1 MLCHLRNL
9 VVQDGESAS
18 KKRSLAILNMTLDNF
33 VIEEK
38 KVIRLKTVNTLTL
51 FMKDDNIPL
60 IRNFTNSHEYW

>member
-18 KKRSLAILNMTLDNF
+18 KKRSLAILNMTLDNI

-38 KVIRLKTVNTLTL
+38 EIRLKTVNTITL
-51 FMKDDNIPL
+51 FIKDDNIPL

>member
-1 MLCHLRNL
+1 VLCHLRNL

-18 KKRSLAILNMTLDNF
+18 KKRSLAILNMTLDNI

-38 KVIRLKTVNTLTL
+38 EIRLKTVNTITL
-51 FMKDDNIPL
+51 FIKDDNIPL